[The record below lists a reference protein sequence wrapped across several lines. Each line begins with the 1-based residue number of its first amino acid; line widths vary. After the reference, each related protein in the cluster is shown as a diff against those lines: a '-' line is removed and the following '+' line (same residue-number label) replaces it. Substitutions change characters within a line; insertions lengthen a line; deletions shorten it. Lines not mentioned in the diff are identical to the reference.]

1 MVNLHIQKRGSR
13 TNKNRS
19 DIAWE
24 RNRTGTPS
32 MPGQG
37 DVGRNETSPAEV
49 RPSSG
54 AAPWRES
61 SGGKAQWVGEAD
73 PGTRQDTGYGSR
85 ACWLIARALPRP
97 QVKTE

>member
-1 MVNLHIQKRGSR
+1 MVDLHIQKRGSR

-19 DIAWE
+19 DVAWE

-49 RPSSG
+49 RPSPG
-54 AAPWRES
+54 AAHWKVPEVKP
-61 SGGKAQWVGEAD
+61 SGSGRLTGEPAGTQAVA
-73 PGTRQDTGYGSR
+73 PGPAGS
-85 ACWLIARALPRP
+85 LPEP
-97 QVKTE
+97 CPGLK